1 MKIAMYDLEGHL
13 LKVHIVKTIVE
24 LENQLNIPQGSLN
37 NCLNGSVLTTINM
50 QFREVKGKKRI
61 INKIGDVSNC
71 TQHHSKPVHKY
82 YEGLYICSYDSA
94 TIASAKNKVEVANIN
109 RCCNNEA
116 NTAGGFEWKY
126 QLKNK

>member
-13 LKVHIVKTIVE
+13 LEVFQVE
-24 LENQLNIPQGSLN
+24 RVVNLEKQLDIPQGSLN
-37 NCLNGSVLTTINM
+37 NCLNGSALTTINM

-71 TQHHSKPVHKY
+71 TQHHAKPVHKY
-82 YEGLYICSYDSA
+82 YKGVYIYSYDSA
-94 TIASAKNKVEVANIN
+94 TIASVKNRVEVANIN
-109 RCCNNEA
+109 RCCNHEV

-126 QLKNK
+126 AI